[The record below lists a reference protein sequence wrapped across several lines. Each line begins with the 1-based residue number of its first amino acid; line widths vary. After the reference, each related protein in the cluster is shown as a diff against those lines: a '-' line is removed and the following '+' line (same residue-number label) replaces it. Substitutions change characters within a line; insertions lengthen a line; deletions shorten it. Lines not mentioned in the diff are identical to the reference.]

1 MYFLLALMMHFDL
14 RASDAPKTPSAPA
27 TASAAENK
35 PVIPGWVK
43 LQTDIQAMQGKILA
57 AESNLNKLLLQKKT
71 VVEGSA
77 EAKLVVD
84 ELVKTHRSYKQL
96 VEEYRRMES
105 ILKFR
110 YPERGVTS
118 HQQFKQVDNL
128 AELEHEVGVDSEITR
143 TWSLLHSQYQVEALR
158 SPASLQEQEIQERQR
173 QRSVLDSPPPQL

>member
-1 MYFLLALMMHFDL
+1 MMHL
-14 RASDAPKTPSAPA
+14 SLSASEAQKTPSTPA
-27 TASAAENK
+27 TAAAADTK

-43 LQTDIQAMQGKILA
+43 LQTDLQAMQGKILA

-84 ELVKTHRSYKQL
+84 ELVKIHRSYKQQ

-118 HQQFKQVDNL
+118 QQQFKQVDNL
-128 AELEHEVGVDSEITR
+128 AELEQEVGVDAEITK
-143 TWSLLHSQYQVEALR
+143 TWSLLNSQYQVEAPR
-158 SPASLQEQEIQERQR
+158 GPASIQEQEIKERQR